1 MGLKSIFALMAL
13 FAYIVT
19 ASDVLEL
26 TESNFDTEG
35 NYHSILI
42 AFLSIL
48 SFLSFLVLSETE
60 GNVDTATVT
69 NRY

>member
-35 NYHSILI
+35 ND
-42 AFLSIL
+42 LSIL
-48 SFLSFLVLSETE
+48 RDVP
-60 GNVDTATVT
+60 VIQDVQQP
-69 NRY
+69 NR